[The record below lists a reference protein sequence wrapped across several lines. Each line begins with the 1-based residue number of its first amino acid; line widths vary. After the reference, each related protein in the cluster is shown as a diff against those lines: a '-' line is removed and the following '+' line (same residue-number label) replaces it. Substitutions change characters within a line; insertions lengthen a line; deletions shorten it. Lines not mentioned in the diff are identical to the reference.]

1 MCGLNVSVALLWYV
15 SKLLFIYTVVVFLY
29 ECWIKPDSQG
39 YGILLI
45 GLYNFVCKHLRLM
58 NPCLFIAMEFGVIS
72 TRVGWQQTTSLQLI
86 STSKWF
92 YSVIFFLNE
101 PNSLNLPAAL
111 LDLPSPLIQMSNYAK
126 HSEYLHKTFDLS
138 PHFFLHQHSYQL
150 PVGHLTHRDK
160 WHSSLLTSLPHKL
173 RTTRKYQRCLNTMRA
188 TRPLHA
194 IMYFFNFPNY
204 TLTQIR
210 VLINQSSRNLC
221 LICYF
226 CLFHKRNSDVGFKND
241 DLSFAIAQSLNLLFL
256 FSQSAVD

>member
-1 MCGLNVSVALLWYV
+1 MCGLNASVALLWYV

-58 NPCLFIAMEFGVIS
+58 NLCLFIEMECVVIG
-72 TRVGWQQTTSLQLI
+72 TRVGLRCAFDNNS
-86 STSKWF
+86 SKWF
-92 YSVIFFLNE
+92 YSFISFLMSQFLE
-101 PNSLNLPAAL
+101 LVPAL

-160 WHSSLLTSLPHKL
+160 WHSSLLTSLPHKF

-221 LICYF
+221 
-226 CLFHKRNSDVGFKND
+226 
-241 DLSFAIAQSLNLLFL
+241 
-256 FSQSAVD
+256 